1 MSRILPGNRWFPS
14 RAFRR
19 IARTW
24 PLRPAAFIRIHLHS
38 VTGVAA
44 GPPAGAWALP
54 SQLATPLKSQV
65 WQLQLYIWGSKPQSL
80 LGALA
85 AGKVAHLEGVLT
97 VIDVPAAQHH
107 AKAQARPMTVCE
119 REDASRMSRALFLA
133 HSEVCTSQLC
143 VKARFELSHWRP

>member
-1 MSRILPGNRWFPS
+1 MSRKPAWQPVVPFQSFPPHCPYL
-14 RAFRR
+14 ATA
-19 IARTW
+19 AR
-24 PLRPAAFIRIHLHS
+24 RIHLHS

-65 WQLQLYIWGSKPQSL
+65 WQLQLYVGGSKPQSL